1 MLLHERGGIVMAIA
15 LTLQEYLKECDID
28 YDVVEHDPTMSSIDA
43 AEAAHIPGDQLAKSV
58 ILKDDQDYLMAVVP
72 STCHVK
78 LHHLERELDRNLG
91 LVDEEELSTIF
102 NDCEVGAIPPIGQAY
117 FIDMIVDKSLMDKG
131 DIYFEAGDH
140 KSLVHMSGDSFKKLI
155 RDSKTSDFTTN
166 I

>member
-1 MLLHERGGIVMAIA
+1 MAIA
-15 LTLQEYLKECDID
+15 LTLQEYLKKCDID
-28 YDVVEHDPTMSSIDA
+28 YDIVEHDPTMNSMDTA
-43 AEAAHIPGDQLAKSV
+43 GVAHIPGDQLAKSV

-78 LHHLERELDRNLG
+78 LHHLDRELDRNLG
-91 LVDEEELSTIF
+91 LVDEDELSTIF
-102 NDCEVGAIPPIGQAY
+102 EDCEVGAIPPIGHAY
-117 FIDMIVDKSLMDKG
+117 FIDMIVDKRLMEKG

-155 RDSKTSDFTTN
+155 RDSKTSDFTKH